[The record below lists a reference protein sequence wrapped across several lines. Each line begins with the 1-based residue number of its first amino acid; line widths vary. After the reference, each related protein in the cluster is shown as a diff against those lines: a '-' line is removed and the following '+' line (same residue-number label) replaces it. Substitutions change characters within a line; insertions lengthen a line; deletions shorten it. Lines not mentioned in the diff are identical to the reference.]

1 MRDIDMNDVA
11 RVGGKN
17 ASLGELIRSVVP
29 QGVRVPEG
37 FCVTADAY
45 YYFLNQTG
53 LDGFIAKTL
62 DGLNTRNLKDLSH
75 RGNKV
80 REAIRRTPLPPDL
93 ENEIIR
99 AYERMEKQYGG
110 NIDVAVRSSATAED
124 LPGASFAGE
133 HETYLGIRGAHEVVT
148 AVVWAM
154 ASLFTDRAIS
164 YRADKGFA
172 HTKVALSVG
181 VQKMVRSDTG
191 ASGVMFTVDTESG
204 FRDIVLINATW
215 GLGELI
221 VQGHVTPDEYLVMKS
236 KIGKVASPIIG
247 RTLGVKNKKMQY
259 AQHKKGIIQTKTV
272 KTTRKERESFVLNE
286 VEVIELARWGAIIEK
301 HYSKR
306 AGTWTPMD
314 MEWAKDGRTN
324 ELYIVQ
330 ARPETVQA
338 GRDFSKL
345 VEYKVSGQGKE
356 LVRGISVGSRVAT
369 GTTRIIMNP
378 REITQFKKGEILVT
392 EMTDPDWEPII
403 RRWPPLSSLTEEGA
417 QATRLSSLESS
428 ACRRLL
434 VPVMRRGCLKP
445 ARSSPSTPPAV
456 PASSPPEKQKIFV
469 REHSLGALPKTH
481 TKIMVNIASPDIAFE
496 QSFLPVDGV
505 GLAREEF
512 IIASAIG
519 IHPLAILNYRRLAPK
534 LHAAIA
540 KKIVGWKNPVDFYVD
555 TLAYGIAKIGAAF
568 APRPVI
574 VRFSDFKTNEYSTL
588 LGGTAYEPEEENP

>member
-1 MRDIDMNDVA
+1 MRDIGMDDVA

-17 ASLGELIRSVVP
+17 ASLGELIRTVAP
-29 QGVRVPEG
+29 QGVRIPEG
-37 FCVTADAY
+37 FCITADAY

-53 LDGFIAKTL
+53 LEGFIAKTL
-62 DGLNTRNLKDLSH
+62 DGLNTRNLKDLSR
-75 RGNKV
+75 RGSKV
-80 REAIRRTPLPPDL
+80 REAIRGRRCRRILKMKLSEHTSGWRNSMAEISMWPSVLP
-93 ENEIIR
+93 
-99 AYERMEKQYGG
+99 
-110 NIDVAVRSSATAED
+110 ATAED

-259 AQHKKGIIQTKTV
+259 AQHKKGVIQTKTV

-301 HYSKR
+301 HYGKR

-378 REITQFKKGEILVT
+378 REITQFKK
-392 EMTDPDWEPII
+392 
-403 RRWPPLSSLTEEGA
+403 
-417 QATRLSSLESS
+417 
-428 ACRRLL
+428 
-434 VPVMRRGCLKP
+434 
-445 ARSSPSTPPAV
+445 AR
-456 PASSPPEKQKIFV
+456 
-469 REHSLGALPKTH
+469 
-481 TKIMVNIASPDIAFE
+481 
-496 QSFLPVDGV
+496 
-505 GLAREEF
+505 
-512 IIASAIG
+512 
-519 IHPLAILNYRRLAPK
+519 
-534 LHAAIA
+534 
-540 KKIVGWKNPVDFYVD
+540 
-555 TLAYGIAKIGAAF
+555 
-568 APRPVI
+568 
-574 VRFSDFKTNEYSTL
+574 YS
-588 LGGTAYEPEEENP
+588 